1 MYQPED
7 GRSTLGTE
15 GNVARGHPSGDGRI
29 QQAQFFGVEH
39 RRILSYFPRL
49 SSTEPQKIII
59 PDTRPAPGPDDAESL
74 DVWGFR
80 DTHFDI
86 NENGHV
92 IIRGTRYE
100 LSGKELPRFLPWVR
114 EVLESDV
121 DPRDV
126 HQPSYPTAIPEPR
139 FTPEFMAD
147 LRGFLTVHQI
157 ETDAEIRLRHGHGH
171 TQEEMYSIKYTQLG
185 RVPDLVAYPETEAQV
200 TSLVESA
207 KKHNASL
214 IPYGG
219 GTNVTDALRCDA
231 REQRT
236 ILSVDLGRMNRIL
249 WIDRENMM
257 ACIQAGAVGRHIMAN
272 LAKYGVT
279 MGHEPDSVEFSTLGG
294 WIATNASGMKK
305 NRYGNIEDLVLDVSV
320 ATAAGA
326 LQRTSASPRESVG
339 LDLRRLMFGS
349 EGTLGI
355 ITSAVL
361 KIFPLPESQKYGSV
375 LFPTFE
381 DGFKFMYE
389 LTREATPP
397 ASVRLVDNLQSQ
409 FGLALKPKSSG
420 GLADLKSKAE
430 RFFVTKI
437 KGFEP
442 TKMVAC
448 TLVFEGTRAEVERQE
463 RDVYRIA
470 ARHGGMKAGDENG
483 RRGYQLTYSIA
494 YIRDFLMNYYIIAES
509 FETSVP
515 WSGALALCE
524 NVKRRLA
531 EEYGRRGLPG
541 KPFVTARVTQIY
553 RTGVCIYFY
562 FGFYYKGIPNPHE
575 VYIELENM
583 ARDEILKSGGSL
595 SHHHGVGKLRRAF
608 LPRIMS
614 EATIRLKR
622 ELKKSLDPA
631 NIFGAGN
638 QGLDME

>member
-1 MYQPED
+1 MKQKAASKKLITPEAPP
-7 GRSTLGTE
+7 
-15 GNVARGHPSGDGRI
+15 V
-29 QQAQFFGVEH
+29 
-39 RRILSYFPRL
+39 
-49 SSTEPQKIII
+49 
-59 PDTRPAPGPDDAESL
+59 PGPDEAESL

-92 IIRGTRYE
+92 MVRGTRYE

-121 DPRDV
+121 DPKDIHR
-126 HQPSYPTAIPEPR
+126 PSYPTAIPEPLAAPA
-139 FTPEFMAD
+139 FLED
-147 LRGFLTVHQI
+147 LRGFLTASQI
-157 ETDAEIRLRHGHGH
+157 DTNGEIRLRHGHGH
-171 TQEEMYSIKYTQLG
+171 TQEEMYSIKYTKLG
-185 RVPDLVAYPETEAQV
+185 RVPDLVVYPETEAQV
-200 TSLVESA
+200 TTLVEAA
-207 KKHNASL
+207 KTHNVSL
-214 IPYGG
+214 IPFGG
-219 GTNVTDALRCDA
+219 GTNVTDALRCDE
-231 REQRT
+231 RERRT
-236 ILSVDLGRMNRIL
+236 VASVDMRRMNRIV

-257 ACIQAGAVGRHIMAN
+257 ACIQAGAVGRHIMTE
-272 LAKYGVT
+272 LKRYGVT

-320 ATAAGA
+320 ATAAGT
-326 LQRTSASPRESVG
+326 LERTSASPRESVG

-355 ITSAVL
+355 ITSAIV
-361 KIFPLPESQKYGSV
+361 KIFPLPEVEKYGSV

-381 DGFKFMYE
+381 DGFKFMYD
-389 LTREATPP
+389 LAREATPP
-397 ASVRLVDNLQSQ
+397 ASVRLVDNLQFQ

-420 GLADLKSKAE
+420 GLAYLKSKAE
-430 RFFVTKI
+430 KFFVTKI

-442 TKMVAC
+442 GKMVAC
-448 TLVFEGTRAEVERQE
+448 TLVFEGTRGEVEQQQRAL
-463 RDVYRIA
+463 YRIA

-509 FETSVP
+509 FETSVA
-515 WSGALALCE
+515 WSDALALCD
-524 NVKRRLA
+524 NVKQRLT
-531 EEYGRRGLPG
+531 EEYERRSLPG
-541 KPFVTARVTQIY
+541 KPFMTARVTQVY

-575 VYIELENM
+575 VYLELENI

-614 EATIRLKR
+614 ESAIHMKQ
-622 ELKKSLDPA
+622 ELKKSLDPM
-631 NIFGAGN
+631 NVFGAGN
-638 QGLDME
+638 QGLDIR